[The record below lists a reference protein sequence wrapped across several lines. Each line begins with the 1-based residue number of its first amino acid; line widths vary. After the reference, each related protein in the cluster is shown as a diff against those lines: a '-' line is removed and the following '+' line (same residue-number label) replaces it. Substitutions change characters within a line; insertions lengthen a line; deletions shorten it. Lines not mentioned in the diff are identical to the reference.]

1 MKGVFDSDQFHNRQS
16 VVITEAIA
24 TGYVV
29 VFGILTIITHISL
42 LASISFEAYS
52 YLTVCIFV
60 VLLVG
65 LGFKAV
71 KRLEEI
77 RIRDT
82 LPLVVVLLAG
92 GIAGWIVTHF
102 QPIRP
107 FGTLSLDDYYYL
119 ANPVYY
125 IRNPGQALSF
135 ELHDYYSGQAPF
147 TSASF
152 YTAGAYQYIQAAF
165 AYVLGVNFIQFAYL
179 FVSAISGFMFPISI
193 YLALTKVS
201 RDALGAAIGT
211 AVTLLITM
219 LMGESERSPGSWI
232 FSRVFQGKSI
242 VVSTGIYLIIYF
254 SLEYFKHGKTPAWV
268 SLALTSAA
276 LAGMSTTAIML
287 LPVMAFILFVDYFLI
302 VERAYLR
309 SVGRLFMAGIR
320 YLMSFGYLILFAL
333 YIAFV
338 DSTQVAV
345 HANQGYPLTLMGYV
359 RLFFQ
364 DAPFPTTLFVLVI
377 FSVTAILLTRN
388 AVRIF
393 VMGLV
398 FLPFLMLNPWVSAPL
413 IGFFLGVYFRMFYVV
428 PLFLL
433 TGITA
438 SELFD
443 RSQKWR
449 LPLRIS
455 AWFAEAIFI
464 ALLIAYFPT
473 SVVKG
478 LHNFQD
484 EFSNAASR
492 AAQQLISETPKG
504 LMLAPYPLS
513 SVIFSFDPG
522 YPQMYVRPDI
532 SDTFLWKQGREGES
546 IVRKET
552 SDFLFGEN
560 PAEINQNYQAFTSLV
575 RKYPEI
581 EIIVINKSILRS
593 VPAAVTFLKQNRFS
607 NSAEAGQY
615 IAFWK

>member
-359 RLFFQ
+359 RLFFSGR
-364 DAPFPTTLFVLVI
+364 PFPHDIIRTGDFFSDRHSPDTERRSDICNGVGFPSFSDAQPLGLGASHWIFPGGLLPDVLCCSA
-377 FSVTAILLTRN
+377 FSPDRHHSLGI
-388 AVRIF
+388 VRP
-393 VMGLV
+393 
-398 FLPFLMLNPWVSAPL
+398 LPKMEAAASH
-413 IGFFLGVYFRMFYVV
+413 FRMVCRGNIHCV
-428 PLFLL
+428 THCILSHL
-433 TGITA
+433 GG
-438 SELFD
+438 
-443 RSQKWR
+443 
-449 LPLRIS
+449 
-455 AWFAEAIFI
+455 
-464 ALLIAYFPT
+464 
-473 SVVKG
+473 KG
-478 LHNFQD
+478 
-484 EFSNAASR
+484 
-492 AAQQLISETPKG
+492 
-504 LMLAPYPLS
+504 
-513 SVIFSFDPG
+513 
-522 YPQMYVRPDI
+522 
-532 SDTFLWKQGREGES
+532 
-546 IVRKET
+546 
-552 SDFLFGEN
+552 
-560 PAEINQNYQAFTSLV
+560 PA
-575 RKYPEI
+575 
-581 EIIVINKSILRS
+581 
-593 VPAAVTFLKQNRFS
+593 
-607 NSAEAGQY
+607 
-615 IAFWK
+615 